1 MSAQTEATIQQLC
14 TAVLAAKTEAEV
26 ERIIPQLRNA
36 LQEHVRLA
44 KASLQDQAVAIAALT
59 TSKANKEI
67 SKSKLVSD

>member
-1 MSAQTEATIQQLC
+1 MSAQTEAKIQQLC

-44 KASLQDQAVAIAALT
+44 QASLQDQAVAIAALT

>member
-1 MSAQTEATIQQLC
+1 VSAQTEAKIQQLC

-44 KASLQDQAVAIAALT
+44 KASLEDQAVAIAALT

-67 SKSKLVSD
+67 SKSKPVSD